1 MRIQSHAV
9 EQYQTNAGAARSE
22 AVTDRPG
29 ATVTTSAFGFR
40 LGRFGLDYESSRV
53 VVDPALSPE
62 SRRARQQ
69 AAAFSTQAEVA
80 ALRASLGSSGA
91 DHRNQ
96 AVSGSSAPGQTA
108 SPARMR
114 SALAAYAVAA
124 REASP
129 PPGTMLASI
138 V

>member
-1 MRIQSHAV
+1 VRIQSHAV
-9 EQYQTNAGAARSE
+9 EQYQTNAGAARRE

-40 LGRFGLDYESSRV
+40 LGRFGLDYESSSL
-53 VVDPALSPE
+53 VVDDALSPE

-69 AAAFSTQAEVA
+69 AAAFSAQAEVA
-80 ALRASLGSSGA
+80 ALRASLGSAGA

-96 AVSGSSAPGQTA
+96 VASDSATRSQEVSPG
-108 SPARMR
+108 RMR

-124 REASP
+124 REASL
-129 PPGTMLASI
+129 PPGTMLAS
-138 V
+138 VV